1 MATGALQSIDE
12 RTALLV
18 DAVQRLSLARS
29 LQDIQEVVRV
39 CARLLTG
46 ADGATF
52 VLREGDQCFYADEDA
67 IAPLWKG
74 QRFPLSACI
83 SGGAMLNRRHV
94 VIPDIYEDDRIP
106 HEAYRPTFVKSLVM
120 MPIRTLQPVGA
131 IGAYWGAHPP
141 GLPTLADSHVP
152 SDEDITLL
160 RALADSTAVALENV
174 SVLEQLDYQVRR
186 LNTLAHEVRNP
197 LLAAQALIDQVDD
210 NDDLDLASVAL
221 TEAMLIVGEQL
232 DVAKMN
238 ASEPRV
244 LLEDV
249 ELKRLLEGLR
259 DSSAPLCRRGVELT
273 ADVPA
278 GLTVH
283 TDPRV
288 LSQIVRNLVGNALKF
303 TDRGTVELSADARD
317 GRIEVAVS
325 DTGLGVA
332 AEDQPRI
339 FEEFQQVDG
348 VQAGRTPGTG
358 LGLPLVRRLARALGG
373 DIELQSRAGS
383 GSRFTVVLPA

>member
-1 MATGALQSIDE
+1 MAAGALQSIDE
-12 RTALLV
+12 RMALLV

-29 LQDIQEVVRV
+29 LQDVKEVVRV
-39 CARLLTG
+39 CARSLTG

-83 SGGAMLNRRHV
+83 SGWAMLNRQHV

-106 HEAYRPTFVKSLVM
+106 HEAYRPTFVRSVVM
-120 MPIRTLQPVGA
+120 MPIRTLAPIGA
-131 IGAYWGAHPP
+131 IGNYWAY
-141 GLPTLADSHVP
+141 DHVP

-174 SVLEQLDYQVRR
+174 SVLEQLDYQVRL

-197 LLAAQALIDQVDD
+197 LLAAQALIDQVDRD
-210 NDDLDLASVAL
+210 EDLELASDAL
-221 TEAMLIVGEQL
+221 TEAMRIVGEQL
-232 DVAKMN
+232 DVTKMN

-244 LLEDV
+244 MLEDV
-249 ELKRLLEGLR
+249 ELAPLLDGLR
-259 DSSAPLCRRGVELT
+259 NSYAPLCHRGVELV

-278 GLTVH
+278 ALAVR

-288 LSQIVRNLVGNALKF
+288 LSQIVRNLLSNALKF
-303 TDRGTVELSADARD
+303 TDRGTVAVTAAAGD
-317 GRIEVAVS
+317 GGIEVAVS
-325 DTGLGVA
+325 DTGLGIA

-339 FEEFQQVDG
+339 FEEFEQVDG
-348 VQAGRTPGTG
+348 VQAGRRPGTG

-373 DIELQSRAGS
+373 DVELQSQPGQ

>member
-12 RTALLV
+12 RMALLV
-18 DAVQRLSLARS
+18 DAVQRLSLTRT

-39 CARLLTG
+39 CARSLTG

-83 SGGAMLNRRHV
+83 SGWAMLNRQHV

-120 MPIRTLQPVGA
+120 MPIRTLQPIGA
-131 IGAYWGAHPP
+131 IGNYW
-141 GLPTLADSHVP
+141 ADSHVP

-174 SVLEQLDYQVRR
+174 SVLEQLDYQVRL

-197 LLAAQALIDQVDD
+197 LLAAQALIGQADQSE
-210 NDDLDLASVAL
+210 DLELASDAL
-221 TEAMLIVGEQL
+221 TEAMRIVSEQL

-249 ELKRLLEGLR
+249 ELARLLEGMR
-259 DSSAPLCRRGVELT
+259 DSYAPLCHRGVELS

-278 GLTVH
+278 ALTVR

-288 LSQIVRNLVGNALKF
+288 LSQIVRNLLSNALKF
-303 TDRGTVELSADARD
+303 TDRGRVELSAAARD

-325 DTGLGVA
+325 DTGLGIA
-332 AEDQPRI
+332 ANDQPRI
-339 FEEFQQVDG
+339 FEEFEQVDG
-348 VQAGRTPGTG
+348 VQSGRRPGTG
-358 LGLPLVRRLARALGG
+358 LGLPLVKRLARALGG
-373 DIELQSRAGS
+373 DIELHSEPGQ

>member
-1 MATGALQSIDE
+1 VATGALQSVDE
-12 RTALLV
+12 RMALLV

-29 LQDIQEVVRV
+29 LQDVQEVVRV
-39 CARLLTG
+39 CARSLTG

-83 SGGAMLNRRHV
+83 SGWAMLNRQHV

-106 HEAYRPTFVKSLVM
+106 HEAYRPTFVRSLVM
-120 MPIRTLQPVGA
+120 MPIRTLQPIGA
-131 IGAYWGAHPP
+131 IGNYW
-141 GLPTLADSHVP
+141 ADSHLP

-160 RALADSTAVALENV
+160 RALADSTAVALENI
-174 SVLEQLDYQVRR
+174 SVLEQLDYQVRL

-197 LLAAQALIDQVDD
+197 LLAAQALIGQADQSE
-210 NDDLDLASVAL
+210 DLELASDAL
-221 TEAMLIVGEQL
+221 TEAMRIVSEQL

-244 LLEDV
+244 MLEDV
-249 ELKRLLEGLR
+249 ELARLLDGLR
-259 DSSAPLCRRGVELT
+259 DSYAPLCHSGVELV
-273 ADVPA
+273 ADAPA
-278 GLTVH
+278 GLTVR

-288 LSQIVRNLVGNALKF
+288 LSQIVRNLLSNALKF
-303 TDRGTVELSADARD
+303 TDRGSVELSAAAHN
-317 GRIEVAVS
+317 GRIEVVVADS
-325 DTGLGVA
+325 GLGIA

-339 FEEFQQVDG
+339 FEEFQQVDA
-348 VQAGRTPGTG
+348 VQAGRRPGTG

-373 DIELQSRAGS
+373 DIELQSQPGE
-383 GSRFTVVLPA
+383 GSRFTVVLPS